1 MKNSIHIKRITT
13 TALFTAIIFVTT
25 SFIKFP
31 ISLGYVHVGDVFILL
46 GSFMLPP
53 VFSVLASAIGS
64 MLADLLAGYVI
75 YMPITFLAKGLMAL
89 VASLLFY
96 KKTNLI
102 RYVVG
107 SFVSSVLMV
116 ACYFVFE
123 GFVYGWGM
131 AVANLPM
138 QFIQPAI
145 AIVLGGTLIF
155 AFKKVPYFCKLKEEI
170 LIKPRSG
177 VPKKGE

>member
-1 MKNSIHIKRITT
+1 MKDLTHVKRITI
-13 TALFTAIIFVTT
+13 TALFTAVIFVTT

-31 ISLGYVHVGDVFILL
+31 ITLGYVHVGDVFILL
-46 GSFMLPP
+46 GSYMLPLP
-53 VFSVLASAIGS
+53 FAILSASIGS

-75 YMPITFLAKGLMAL
+75 YMPITFVAKGLMAL

-96 KKTNLI
+96 KKASLL
-102 RYVVG
+102 RYVIG
-107 SFVSSVLMV
+107 ALVSSLVMV
-116 ACYFVFE
+116 VCYFVFE

-145 AIVLGGTLIF
+145 AVSIAGIMIF
-155 AFKKVPYFCKLKEEI
+155 AFKKVPYVNRLKEEI
-170 LIKPRSG
+170 AIKPLKR
-177 VPKKGE
+177 VPKNEK

>member
-1 MKNSIHIKRITT
+1 MTKAKRITI

-46 GSFMLPP
+46 GSFMLPLP
-53 VFSVLASAIGS
+53 FIVLASAIGS

-89 VASLLFY
+89 IASLLFY
-96 KKTNLI
+96 KKTTIL
-102 RYVVG
+102 RYVIG
-107 SFVSSVLMV
+107 ALVSSLVMV
-116 ACYFVFE
+116 CCYFVFE

-131 AVANLPM
+131 AIANLPM

-145 AIVLGGTLIF
+145 AIVLGGIMI
-155 AFKKVPYFCKLKEEI
+155 VSCNRISYFNNLKDEI
-170 LIKPRSG
+170 MLKPRSK
-177 VPKKGE
+177 VSKKVK